1 VVGGEVQP
9 GETQT
14 ELADDGMVDVMREA
28 SVVSEAYGAQLPDID
43 DPRAQAVRRTTTST
57 EAPVI
62 EE

>member
-1 VVGGEVQP
+1 VVGREVQP

-28 SVVSEAYGAQLPDID
+28 SVVSGAHGAQLHDID
-43 DPRAQAVRRTTTST
+43 DPRAQAVCLTTTGT
-57 EAPVI
+57 EAAVI